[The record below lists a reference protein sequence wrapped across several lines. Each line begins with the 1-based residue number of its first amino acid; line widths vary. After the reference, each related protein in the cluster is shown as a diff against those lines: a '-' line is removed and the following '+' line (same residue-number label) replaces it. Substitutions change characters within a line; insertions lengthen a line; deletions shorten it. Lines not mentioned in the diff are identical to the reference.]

1 MKNASKNAKEEQK
14 FNPNI
19 FPVWYDGKNIN
30 ELKFCQCFLEEY
42 PLLYTEDTFFGIE
55 GRLSDNNKLK
65 RMILDRIKDYSSVF
79 IVKKIDN
86 IINLLKIYA
95 DTGDFPPRA
104 DKIHFAN
111 GTYTIAKKQ
120 FTPDKNEIVRFRF
133 PIAYNPD
140 ASKPQIWLKYLDSL
154 FYPEDIPTIQEFFGY
169 CLIPTTKAQKALVIK
184 GKGGEGKSQMGIV
197 IKTVFGAYSK
207 DGSIAKVSED
217 RFARADLEGALLM
230 IDDDLKMEGLKQTD
244 YIKKIITSQDK
255 KDLERK
261 GKQSYQGYLYC
272 RLAAFSNG
280 DLFALYDKSNGFFRR
295 QLVITTKDREAGRV
309 DDPFIAEKMCKETQG
324 ILLWLIEGLER
335 LIANNYVFTES
346 NRAKANREAVQS
358 NSCNAI
364 EFFESEG
371 FIRFSPEGSI
381 TSKELYEVYCAWCIE
396 NAYEPM
402 KSRSFSNF
410 VGERAESYHLTHD
423 NNIYSS
429 SNTRVWGYWGIEKD
443 L

>member
-1 MKNASKNAKEEQK
+1 
-14 FNPNI
+14 
-19 FPVWYDGKNIN
+19 
-30 ELKFCQCFLEEY
+30 
-42 PLLYTEDTFFGIE
+42 
-55 GRLSDNNKLK
+55 
-65 RMILDRIKDYSSVF
+65 
-79 IVKKIDN
+79 
-86 IINLLKIYA
+86 
-95 DTGDFPPRA
+95 
-104 DKIHFAN
+104 
-111 GTYTIAKKQ
+111 
-120 FTPDKNEIVRFRF
+120 
-133 PIAYNPD
+133 
-140 ASKPQIWLKYLDSL
+140 
-154 FYPEDIPTIQEFFGY
+154 
-169 CLIPTTKAQKALVIK
+169 
-184 GKGGEGKSQMGIV
+184 MGIV
-197 IKTVFGAYSK
+197 IKTVFGAYAK

-295 QLVITTKDREAGRV
+295 QLVITTKDREPGRV
-309 DDPFIAEKMCKETQG
+309 DDPFIAEKMCKESPG

-335 LIANNYVFTES
+335 LISNNYVFTES
-346 NRAKANREAVQS
+346 DRAKANREAVQS

-371 FIRFSPEGSI
+371 FIKFNPKGSI
-381 TSKELYEVYCAWCIE
+381 TSKELYEVYCCWCIE

-410 VGERAESYHLTHD
+410 VSERAESYQLTHD

-429 SNTRVWGYWGIEKD
+429 SNTRVWGYWGIEKV
-443 L
+443 

>member
-1 MKNASKNAKEEQK
+1 MKKESKNTEKKPDIKQ
-14 FNPNI
+14 NT

-30 ELKFCQCFLEEY
+30 ELKFCECFLAEH
-42 PLLYTEDTFFGIE
+42 PLLYTEDTFFGIN
-55 GRLSDNNKLK
+55 GRISDINKL
-65 RMILDRIKDYSSVF
+65 RAMILVKIKDYCSIF

-86 IINLLKIYA
+86 IISLLKICSAA
-95 DTGDFPPRA
+95 DDFPPQA
-104 DKIHFAN
+104 DKIHFSN
-111 GTYTIAKKQ
+111 GTYHVGKKG
-120 FTPDKNEIVRFRF
+120 FTTNKDEIVRFRL
-133 PIAYNPD
+133 PIEYQKDVPLPYVWIN
-140 ASKPQIWLKYLDSL
+140 YLNSL

-169 CLIPTTKAQKALVIK
+169 CLIPSTKAQKALIIK

-197 IKTVFGAYSK
+197 LNALLGAYVK

-295 QLVITTKDREAGRV
+295 QLVITTKDRSPDRT
-309 DDPFIAEKMCKETQG
+309 DDPFIAEKMCKELPG
-324 ILLWLIEGLER
+324 ILLFMIEGLER

-346 NRAKANREAVQS
+346 ERAKANREAVKS
-358 NSCNAI
+358 TSCNAI

-371 FIRFSPEGSI
+371 FIRFNPTGSI
-381 TSKELYEVYCAWCIE
+381 TSKELYDVYCDWCIE
-396 NAYEPM
+396 NAFEPM

-410 VGERAESYHLTHD
+410 VAEHSENYHINHD
-423 NNIYSS
+423 NNVYNSG
-429 SNTRVWGYWGIEKD
+429 NTRVWGYWGIEKI